1 MKGKSIAFTNDLF
14 FETDENST
22 VDFEVKPLKTKV
34 SKKPANIHTDLYT
47 ADLPHLSQMKP
58 SNNKPSPETG
68 VNTKKSATVT
78 SNPLP
83 SVPPVNLD
91 TNDLF
96 KTVPQKNKPKAPTT
110 DIPNIDFN
118 FASTTPPVPDDLPPI
133 PTDEPA
139 PKNKKKTKDT
149 DDNPFSFGYFLK
161 AKETPQAPNLDSY
174 QQQLTEMT
182 QRALN
187 AEAQLL
193 ETQRALKELKDQDKE
208 ETKALVEMMQ
218 VVERKLL
225 LETERANK
233 AELMV
238 KELEKKKLDYL
249 MTIKQENYYKG

>member
-1 MKGKSIAFTNDLF
+1 
-14 FETDENST
+14 
-22 VDFEVKPLKTKV
+22 
-34 SKKPANIHTDLYT
+34 
-47 ADLPHLSQMKP
+47 MKP
-58 SNNKPSPETG
+58 SNNKPSPETV
-68 VNTKKSATVT
+68 VNTKKVATAS

-96 KTVPQKNKPKAPTT
+96 KNTPQKNKPKAPTT

-118 FASTTPPVPDDLPPI
+118 FTNTTPPPVLDDLPPI
-133 PTDEPA
+133 PNEEPV
-139 PKNKKKTKDT
+139 PKNKKKSKEP

-161 AKETPQAPNLDSY
+161 AKDTPQAPNLDTY
-174 QQQLTEMT
+174 QVQLNEMT

-193 ETQRALKELKDQDKE
+193 ETQRALKELKEKDKE

-218 VVERKLL
+218 VVEQKLL
-225 LETERANK
+225 LATERANK

-238 KELEKKKLDYL
+238 KELEKKSKLPDDAKTRELLQKIDWLEKQLKQASQTGSNIGLQLYSL
-249 MTIKQENYYKG
+249 ADNAEKTIKSHANRT